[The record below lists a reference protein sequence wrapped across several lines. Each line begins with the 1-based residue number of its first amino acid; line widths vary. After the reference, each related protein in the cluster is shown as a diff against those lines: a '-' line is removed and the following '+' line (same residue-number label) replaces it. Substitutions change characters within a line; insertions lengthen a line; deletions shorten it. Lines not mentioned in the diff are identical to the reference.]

1 VSGTSNDRDH
11 SSRVTVS
18 LTAFLTPTSSKML
31 TRSDAVHR
39 LAVRG
44 GGSPKPFIATH
55 GHATLTTD
63 KWEFYDTRRVQP
75 RARLAGGRHAVAYGR
90 VCKSKPLKAA
100 PISAV
105 LNDRGART
113 SRGGAWYDSA

>member
-1 VSGTSNDRDH
+1 
-11 SSRVTVS
+11 
-18 LTAFLTPTSSKML
+18 ML

-55 GHATLTTD
+55 GHATLTTY
-63 KWEFYDTRRVQP
+63 KWEFYDTR
-75 RARLAGGRHAVAYGR
+75 AEFSLAHDSPGGRHTVAYGR